1 DSRAAVQDP
10 LQAIE
15 NLRLRHPGV
24 RDRLSYRLHRGR
36 HGDRRRLPAGAG
48 AHLPHA
54 RADRRG
60 GGHVDVPHPRDHVG
74 RHRHARRHQPSGGR
88 GARAHAHGGR
98 RHRRAVRR
106 ARGPEDP
113 RRAVA
118 PLARHSRPAGRPAVR
133 LRSHFAAGR
142 TLFAASARERDVSMR
157 RLLIPAAAFFFALSA
172 PAARGEHLVVALST
186 HQVQINS
193 SFVGTDLVLFGAIER
208 DEKTV
213 PRSGSYNIV
222 ARVSGPPLTQVTRR
236 KNRVLGIW
244 VNAESRVFIDAPGYL
259 AMLSNRPLNEIAGP
273 EVLRR
278 YRIGLENVTFP
289 QQIAGDIGDVPLS
302 DPFRMAFLRLNRELR
317 LYREVS
323 NAVTFLT
330 PNLFRTAIRIP
341 ANVPVGTYLVD
352 VNLFAEGVLL
362 ATSNSAIEIQKV
374 GFEQF

>member
-1 DSRAAVQDP
+1 
-10 LQAIE
+10 
-15 NLRLRHPGV
+15 
-24 RDRLSYRLHRGR
+24 
-36 HGDRRRLPAGAG
+36 
-48 AHLPHA
+48 
-54 RADRRG
+54 
-60 GGHVDVPHPRDHVG
+60 
-74 RHRHARRHQPSGGR
+74 
-88 GARAHAHGGR
+88 
-98 RHRRAVRR
+98 
-106 ARGPEDP
+106 
-113 RRAVA
+113 
-118 PLARHSRPAGRPAVR
+118 
-133 LRSHFAAGR
+133 
-142 TLFAASARERDVSMR
+142 MR
-157 RLLIPAAAFFFALSA
+157 RLFIPAAAFFLALSA
-172 PAARGEHLVVALST
+172 PGARGEHLVVALST

-213 PRSGSYNIV
+213 PRSGGYDIV
-222 ARVSGPPLTQVTRR
+222 ARVTGPPQTEVTRR

-278 YRIGLENVTFP
+278 YRIGLENVIFP
-289 QQIAGDIGDVPLS
+289 QQIAGDIGDVPLN
-302 DPFRMAFLRLNRELR
+302 DPFRMAFLRLNREQR

-352 VNLFAEGVLL
+352 VNLFAEGVML

-374 GFEQF
+374 GFEQFVASSAHEHGVLYGLATAGLALLTGWIASVVFRRD